1 MQQQQRLKQAK
12 GAHCRIGLQPPPLHD
27 SLFFQSPVMF
37 SWVAFQL
44 CLKIY
49 YPYHIQSSIIHLLTV
64 DFKSSSVFL
73 NTKHYMLFTSYCL
86 VLSRIFQ
93 SPLLP
98 FPFKLGS
105 KFRVAAEQWRGTCQI
120 LLTKMCHQ
128 CNCFCIKLSPVNPF
142 NVLLHTRFI
151 HP

>member
-1 MQQQQRLKQAK
+1 
-12 GAHCRIGLQPPPLHD
+12 
-27 SLFFQSPVMF
+27 MF

-49 YPYHIQSSIIHLLTV
+49 YPYHIQSSIIDLLTV
-64 DFKSSSVFL
+64 DFKASSVFL

-120 LLTKMCHQ
+120 LLT
-128 CNCFCIKLSPVNPF
+128 IKLLLLQQSALGLV
-142 NVLLHTRFI
+142 VLCVCVDTCLYSCTHV
-151 HP
+151 HMSQCVL